1 MNALNVNKIC
11 EHIGI
16 QQCCRFTNDSILQEY
31 MNMLWPRYGIM
42 FQKCIFAESV
52 HFNNIYQTDIF
63 WVMSSLEF
71 ILGMWVML
79 NAKSY

>member
-1 MNALNVNKIC
+1 
-11 EHIGI
+11 
-16 QQCCRFTNDSILQEY
+16 
-31 MNMLWPRYGIM
+31 M

-79 NAKSY
+79 NAKSYWTSYFYYVHVTVSSMRGNPDALVLPLARTL